1 MIHEW
6 TVRAAVLADL
16 AGIARVAE
24 LSGLG
29 RHETGADPDYVRHLL
44 AHGRL
49 AVAEAATGEVLGY
62 AATMT
67 IGDRTMLTDA
77 FVVPGAQGKGAG
89 GALLDEVLVPG
100 APRMTFSSQDPRAIA
115 AYSRRGLS
123 ATWPLLYLRGN
134 PGTLAAPAGWFAEAT
149 TPARAAHAARRI
161 TGTDRTADY
170 EYWSNRPDGGAF
182 VLRAADDVVA
192 AGCLGGGG
200 DQYGLTHLRCAP
212 EGDAG
217 DAVVAAVASL
227 RSPALVCLP
236 ATHPAV
242 TRLLGAGFVITD
254 FDLFMS
260 TDPAG
265 APDHG
270 VFSPGLY

>member
-1 MIHEW
+1 MHEW
-6 TVRAAVLADL
+6 TVRAAILADL
-16 AGIARVAE
+16 AGIARVAG

-49 AVAEAATGEVLGY
+49 AVAEAATGEMLGY
-62 AATMT
+62 AAT
-67 IGDRTMLTDA
+67 IPVGDRTMLTDA
-77 FVVPGAQGKGAG
+77 FVVPGRQGAGVG
-89 GALLDEVLVPG
+89 GALLDEVLAPG

-134 PGTLAAPAGWFAEAT
+134 PGKLATPAGWSVEAT
-149 TPARAAHAARRI
+149 DPARAALTERQL
-161 TGTDRTADY
+161 TGTDRSADY
-170 EYWSNRPDGGAF
+170 EYWSNRPDGAAF
-182 VLRAADDVVA
+182 VVRAADDVVA

-200 DQYGLTHLRCAP
+200 DEFGLTHLRCAP
-212 EGDAG
+212 EADATG
-217 DAVVAAVASL
+217 AVVTALTSV

-236 ATHPAV
+236 ATHAAV
-242 TRLLGAGFVITD
+242 SHLLEAGFAITD
-254 FDLFMS
+254 FDLFM
-260 TDPAG
+260 TTEPAP
-265 APDHG
+265 APGHG